1 MKVYNRFYL
10 VMIILLMIVTISGC
24 IGNIGQLSG
33 LLSGKSGSTYY
44 VSPEGDNNNSGN
56 RENPWKTPGYASRQL
71 QPGDTLIIL
80 GGEYQIDNQDENQ
93 IKPASGTTS
102 SWITIKGEA
111 GNKPILMGRDK
122 CPAIID
128 LSGKSNLRIEN
139 LEFTNDE
146 GSVVQ
151 NAIRVV
157 GGVVQ
162 NLIFKDLFIHHIDGN
177 GILMS
182 DAYGIEIIQSK
193 IEYCGKEAMVGKN
206 FQGDG
211 WNQVTI
217 RDSQFAYSGHY
228 PSSKKPSNEHTFDG
242 LRIGSSVGPIEIT
255 NSIFEQNL
263 GNGLYTRAKV
273 NRIIQCIVDNN
284 NENGIVM
291 GGQDGIVMNTLIYGV
306 GGKSSKNS
314 TGSGIII
321 DEMAGENAT
330 FKIVNVTIDIPTE
343 NQGFPLKFGVSQ
355 KPENGEL
362 LFNNNIVVCGAQP
375 VNIGG
380 NISLKASHN
389 LIYRPDEKIVLRFGE
404 KEYSIEELKGAQ
416 LIEGFIAE
424 DPLFAAPS
432 RGKNGGGYHIQE
444 KSPAR
449 DAGTSDNAPS
459 VDLDGKTRPQGKG
472 YDLGAYEFEVVIK

>member
-1 MKVYNRFYL
+1 MKVCNRFYL
-10 VMIILLMIVTISGC
+10 VMVVLLMVVATSGC
-24 IGNIGQLSG
+24 IGNIGELSG
-33 LLSGKSGSTYY
+33 MLSGQSGSTYY
-44 VSPEGDNNNSGN
+44 VSTEGDNNNSGN

-80 GGEYQIDNQDENQ
+80 GGEYQIDNQEENQ

-111 GNKPILMGRDK
+111 GNRPILKGRDN

-139 LEFTNDE
+139 LELTNDE

-162 NLIFKDLFIHHIDGN
+162 NLIFKELFIHHIDGN
-177 GILMS
+177 GILMA

-211 WNQVTI
+211 WNRITI
-217 RDSQFAYSGHY
+217 RDSQFSFSGHY
-228 PSSKKPSNEHTFDG
+228 PSSKKSNDEHTFDG

-263 GNGLYTRAKV
+263 GNGLYTRAKM
-273 NRIIQCIVDNN
+273 NRIIECVVDNN
-284 NENGIVM
+284 SENGIVM

-306 GGKSSKNS
+306 GGKNPKNS
-314 TGSGIII
+314 ISSGMVI
-321 DEMAGENAT
+321 DEIAGEDAK
-330 FKIVNVTIDIPTE
+330 FKIVNVTIDTPPE
-343 NQGFPLKFGVSQ
+343 NQGFPLKVRVSQ
-355 KPENGEL
+355 KPEIGEV
-362 LFNNNIVVCGAQP
+362 LFKNNIIVCGTQP
-375 VNIGG
+375 VNIGK
-380 NISLKASHN
+380 NISLKASNN
-389 LIYRPDEKIVLRFGE
+389 LIYRPNGKTVLKFGE
-404 KEYSIEELKGAQ
+404 KEYSGEELKDAQ
-416 LIEGFIAE
+416 LIENFIAE
-424 DPLFAAPS
+424 DPLFVAPS
-432 RGKNGGGYHIQE
+432 RGKNGGYHIQE
-444 KSPAR
+444 NSPAR
-449 DAGTSDNAPS
+449 DAGASTDAPS
-459 VDLDGKTRPQGKG
+459 VDLDGRLRPQGKG
-472 YDLGAYEFEVVIK
+472 YDLGAYEFEDPAS

>member
-1 MKVYNRFYL
+1 MKVCNRFYL
-10 VMIILLMIVTISGC
+10 VMVVLLMVVATSGC
-24 IGNIGQLSG
+24 IGNIGELSG
-33 LLSGKSGSTYY
+33 MLSGQSGSTYY
-44 VSPEGDNNNSGN
+44 VSTEGDNNNSGN

-80 GGEYQIDNQDENQ
+80 GGEYQIDNQEENQ

-111 GNKPILMGRDK
+111 GNRPILKGRDN

-139 LEFTNDE
+139 LELTNDE

-162 NLIFKDLFIHHIDGN
+162 NLIFKELFIHHIDGN
-177 GILMS
+177 GILMA

-211 WNQVTI
+211 WNRITI
-217 RDSQFAYSGHY
+217 RDSQFSFSGHY
-228 PSSKKPSNEHTFDG
+228 PSSKKSNDEHTFDG

-263 GNGLYTRAKV
+263 GNGLYTRAKM
-273 NRIIQCIVDNN
+273 NRIIECVVDNN
-284 NENGIVM
+284 SENGIVM

-306 GGKSSKNS
+306 GGKNPKNS
-314 TGSGIII
+314 ISSGMVI
-321 DEMAGENAT
+321 DEIAGEDAK
-330 FKIVNVTIDIPTE
+330 FKIVNVTIDTPPE
-343 NQGFPLKFGVSQ
+343 NQGFPLKVGVSQ
-355 KPENGEL
+355 KPEIGEV
-362 LFNNNIVVCGAQP
+362 LFKNNIIVCGTQP
-375 VNIGG
+375 VNIGK
-380 NISLKASHN
+380 NISLKASNN
-389 LIYRPDEKIVLRFGE
+389 LIYRPNGKTVLKFGE
-404 KEYSIEELKGAQ
+404 KEYSGEELKDAQ
-416 LIEGFIAE
+416 LIENFIAE
-424 DPLFAAPS
+424 DPLFVAPS
-432 RGKNGGGYHIQE
+432 RGKNGGYHIQE
-444 KSPAR
+444 NSPAR
-449 DAGTSDNAPS
+449 DAGVSTDAPS
-459 VDLDGKTRPQGKG
+459 VDLDGRLRPQGKG
-472 YDLGAYEFEVVIK
+472 YDLGAYEFEDPAS